1 MTDNNT
7 EQALVEARKELLEV
21 SAAEAA
27 LENTAIM
34 SYFEQVKEQAL
45 QAMLNPQLDADEKTL
60 WRIRAT
66 AQVVFKLFSY
76 LEEKRDMRRY
86 IEDQIKSLEG

>member
-7 EQALVEARKELLEV
+7 EQALIEARKELLEV
-21 SAAEAA
+21 SASEAA

-34 SYFEQVKEQAL
+34 SYFEQVKEKAL
-45 QAMLNPQLDADEKTL
+45 EAMLNPQLDADEKVL
-60 WRIRAT
+60 WRVRAT
-66 AQVVFKLFSY
+66 AQVVVKLFSY